1 LKQGG
6 DQPESRF
13 DFMGRRLLAR
23 PFRGAE
29 RPVLEASL
37 KDLSGYY
44 QAHPEDARALVGVG
58 DSKADPA
65 LDVPT
70 LAAWTMLA
78 NELMNLDEALN
89 K

>member
-1 LKQGG
+1 
-6 DQPESRF
+6 
-13 DFMGRRLLAR
+13 LAR